1 MDAGAQGGHQEVQGA
16 AAAVPAGSPA
26 PDGPPHAVIDR
37 SRVLTRTACVL
48 FSLCYSYITVLRIGS
63 RGWSMP
69 WLLACTIVEFKFVAS
84 CNSVM
89 LLPAMWYMFSFNFRE
104 LYAERV

>member
-1 MDAGAQGGHQEVQGA
+1 
-16 AAAVPAGSPA
+16 
-26 PDGPPHAVIDR
+26 VIDR
-37 SRVLTRTACVL
+37 SCALTRTACVL
-48 FSLCYSYITVLRIGS
+48 FSLYYSYITVLRIGS

-104 LYAERV
+104 LYAESINSRANQYP